1 MALQGEKPDIP
12 RVGNATGSKPVLD
25 EAVGAGNVDKIRD
38 ILFGSQMRD
47 YELKFSRLENRMMNE
62 VSRLREESNNRLDA
76 LEGYINREAES
87 LIGQLKAEQIARTE
101 TQNDLADKVSGKN
114 QLLEKRLAELS
125 NQMGSS
131 ARELRQQILDQSGM
145 LSEEISSSYEKT
157 NNALDRTAGELREEK
172 LDRSALSSL
181 LAGLALQLSEDSM
194 PDVDQ
199 NKDTD

>member
-1 MALQGEKPDIP
+1 MALQGKQPNIP

-38 ILFGSQMRD
+38 ILFGSQMQD
-47 YELKFSRLENRMMNE
+47 YERKFGRLENRILDE

-76 LEGYINREAES
+76 LEGYINHELAS
-87 LIGQLKAEQIARTE
+87 LSGRLKAEQSARTE
-101 TQNDLADKVSGKN
+101 TQNDLDDRVSGKN

-125 NQMGSS
+125 NQLGSN
-131 ARELRQQILDQSGM
+131 ARELRQRILDQSRM

-157 NNALDRTAGELREEK
+157 SNALDRTAGELREEK
-172 LDRSALSSL
+172 VDRSALSSL
-181 LAGLALQLSEDSM
+181 FAGLSLRLSEDSM